1 MQRPHRIIEATLE
14 KIVTTKARVANVAKP
29 RTSFPLG
36 GPWGFGE
43 SLNHKN
49 IAILTTEDIGQQD
62 LLWGL
67 LPMLDR
73 PVWATQGDQGP

>member
-1 MQRPHRIIEATLE
+1 M
-14 KIVTTKARVANVAKP
+14 
-29 RTSFPLG
+29 
-36 GPWGFGE
+36 
-43 SLNHKN
+43 
-49 IAILTTEDIGQQD
+49 AILTTEDIGQQD